1 MFNFS
6 LKSKYPLY
14 AVGGY
19 VRDKLIDPNSTPK
32 DLDLCMVAPSFEEM
46 ERAVKDMGGKIYLST
61 PQYLTIR
68 CKIPEIGDV
77 DVAMARRDG
86 EYGDGRRP
94 DETFIADDIVDDLRR
109 RDATINAIAVDV
121 SNDEIIDPF
130 YGQDDIKL
138 KRIRAVGN
146 AEDRIKEDYL
156 RLLRYFRFSITKDF
170 ALHHDI
176 HRCMLYL
183 EFVGGLKNVS
193 QERIREEI
201 FKCFRFDTLKT
212 LSMLE
217 KYEFIKKQIFENTE
231 LWLKPTMEK

>member
-19 VRDKLIDPNSTPK
+19 VRDKLIDSDSTPK
-32 DLDLCMVAPSFEEM
+32 DLDLCMVAPSFDEM

-86 EYGDGRRP
+86 DYGDGRRP
-94 DETFIADDIVDDLRR
+94 DETFIADDIQSDLQR
-109 RDATINAIAVDV
+109 RDFSCNAIAVDV
-121 SNDEIIDPF
+121 SNGEIIDPF
-130 YGQDDIKL
+130 GGQLDIKDKLL
-138 KRIRAVGN
+138 KTVGDPY
-146 AEDRIKEDYL
+146 ARFSEDYL
-156 RLLRYFRFSITKDF
+156 RLLRAIRFAITKGFDISDSVGK
-170 ALHHDI
+170 ALHDEKL
-176 HRCMLYL
+176 CS
-183 EFVGGLKNVS
+183 GLKNVS
-193 QERIREEI
+193 QERIREEL
-201 FKCFRFDTLKT
+201 FKCFKHDTLMSIVYFNFYKNIRDQV
-212 LSMLE
+212 
-217 KYEFIKKQIFENTE
+217 FHNTD